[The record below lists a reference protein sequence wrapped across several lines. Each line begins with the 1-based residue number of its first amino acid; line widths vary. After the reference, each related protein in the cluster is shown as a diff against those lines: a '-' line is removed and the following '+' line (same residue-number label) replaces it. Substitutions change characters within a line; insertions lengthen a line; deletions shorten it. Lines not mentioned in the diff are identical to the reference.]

1 MKKSM
6 LKEFA
11 APVNFKSNTSN
22 GLNEIY
28 NYKSKELE
36 HMHKMRIYLFTDIM
50 RDLIDRKVITNFDSA
65 IDIGCNRGL
74 YSKLISE
81 LGYKKVLGIDIDEPL
96 IQIAKQNFEGEEN
109 GRSIKFDVINAEDID
124 VNQKY
129 DFILCTEVIE
139 HTQNQAKTIENLKLI
154 LNKGGV
160 AIITLPNVISYP
172 YILTWISYKLHG
184 RKFDQEMIDH
194 LSYPYYKT
202 IGLFKDKPYKLIKTT
217 GTNLFYWHFLHKFPG
232 FNALNVLNFK
242 LGKLWPF
249 KFFNQYFYI
258 VLKNE

>member
-1 MKKSM
+1 M
-6 LKEFA
+6 LEEFIK
-11 APVNFKSNTSN
+11 PVNFNTDKSN
-22 GLNEIY
+22 GLKEIY
-28 NYKSKELE
+28 NYKSIELE
-36 HMHKMRIYLFTDIM
+36 HMHKMRIYLFVELV
-50 RDLIDRKVITNFDSA
+50 RDLIKTGVITKFDSA

-81 LGYKKVLGIDIDEPL
+81 LGYKNVLGIDIEESL
-96 IQIAKQNFEGEEN
+96 INVAKQNFEGIEV
-109 GRSIKFDVINAEDID
+109 GKSIKFEVVNAENID
-124 VNQKY
+124 LSTKY

-139 HTQNQAKTIENLKLI
+139 HTQNQAKTIENLKSI
-154 LNKGGV
+154 LNKGGI
-160 AIITLPNVISYP
+160 AIITLPNVISFP

-202 IGLFKDKPYKLIKTT
+202 INLFKNKPYKLIKTT

-232 FNALNVLNFK
+232 FNSLNVLNFK

-258 VLKNE
+258 VLKND

>member
-1 MKKSM
+1 MNKSI
-6 LKEFA
+6 LKDFTNI
-11 APVNFKSNTSN
+11 NFNSDNSND
-22 GLNEIY
+22 LNEIY

-36 HMHKMRIYLFTDIM
+36 HMHKMRIYLFVELM
-50 RDLIDRKVITNFDSA
+50 QQLKQNKVITNFDSA

-81 LGYKKVLGIDIDEPL
+81 LGYKKVKGIDIEESL
-96 IQIAKQNFEGEEN
+96 IKIAKENFEGEE
-109 GRSIKFDVINAEDID
+109 GERSIKFEVVNAENID
-124 VNQKY
+124 LSQKY

-139 HTQNQAKTIENLKLI
+139 HTQNQAKTIENLRSI

-194 LSYPYYKT
+194 LSYPFYKT
-202 IGLFKDKPYKLIKTT
+202 IGLFKNKPYKLIKAT
-217 GTNLFYWHFLHKFPG
+217 GTNLFYWHFLHKFPL
-232 FNALNVLNFK
+232 FNTLNRINYE

-249 KFFNQYFYI
+249 KYFNQYFYI

>member
-11 APVNFKSNTSN
+11 SPVNFKSNASN

-50 RDLIDRKVITNFDSA
+50 LDLIDRKVITKFDSA

-81 LGYKKVLGIDIDEPL
+81 FGYKKVLGIDIDEAL
-96 IQIAKQNFEGEEN
+96 IQIAKQNFEGDEN
-109 GRSIKFDVINAEDID
+109 GHSIKFDLINAENID

-154 LNKGGV
+154 LNKGGI

-202 IGLFKDKPYKLIKTT
+202 IGLFRV
-217 GTNLFYWHFLHKFPG
+217 HS
-232 FNALNVLNFK
+232 
-242 LGKLWPF
+242 
-249 KFFNQYFYI
+249 NQ
-258 VLKNE
+258 

>member
-1 MKKSM
+1 M
-6 LKEFA
+6 LEKFLK
-11 APVNFKSNTSN
+11 PVNFNTDESN
-22 GLNEIY
+22 GLKEIY
-28 NYKSKELE
+28 NYKSVELE
-36 HMHKMRIYLFTDIM
+36 HMHKMRIYLFVELVQ
-50 RDLIDRKVITNFDSA
+50 DLIKKGIISNFDSA

-81 LGYKKVLGIDIDEPL
+81 LGYEKVLGIDIEESL
-96 IQIAKQNFEGEEN
+96 IKVAKQNFEDSEDDK
-109 GRSIKFDVINAEDID
+109 SIKFDIVNAENID
-124 VNQKY
+124 LNVKY

-139 HTQNQAKTIENLKLI
+139 HTQNQHKTVENLKQI

-194 LSYPYYKT
+194 LNYPFNKT
-202 IGLFKDKPYKLIKTT
+202 INLFRNKPYKLIKTT
-217 GTNLFYWHFLHKFPG
+217 GTNLFYWHFLHKMPG
-232 FNALNVLNFK
+232 FNFLNLVNYQ

-249 KFFNQYFYI
+249 KFFNQYFYV
-258 VLKNE
+258 VLKNV

>member
-6 LKEFA
+6 LNEFVP
-11 APVNFKSNTSN
+11 PVNFKSNTSN

-50 RDLIDRKVITNFDSA
+50 RDLIERKVITKFDSA

-81 LGYKKVLGIDIDEPL
+81 FGYKKVLGIDIDAPL
-96 IQIAKQNFEGEEN
+96 IQIAKQHFEGEDK
-109 GRSIKFDVINAEDID
+109 GHSIKFDVINAEEID

-139 HTQNQAKTIENLKLI
+139 HTQNQEKTIENLKLI
-154 LNKGGV
+154 LNEGGI

-202 IGLFKDKPYKLIKTT
+202 IKLFKNKPYKLVKTT